1 MRFQII
7 IAVILVA
14 LLIQIFVS
22 VKNHKL
28 DFRHALSW
36 ILSGILL
43 LIVAIFP
50 GIMTW
55 LAKVCGVE
63 VPINMVF
70 FFGII
75 LSFVLIFESS
85 KAIST
90 LTERVKRLTQE
101 VALLKKQIEEMDC
114 GKEDKH

>member
-7 IAVILVA
+7 SAIVLFL

-22 VKNHKL
+22 VKKHEL

-36 ILSGILL
+36 IIAGILL
-43 LIVAIFP
+43 LIVSIFP

-55 LAKVCGVE
+55 LARICGVD
-63 VPINMVF
+63 VPINMFF

-75 LSFVLIFESS
+75 LCFILIFGLS
-85 KAIST
+85 KAISI
-90 LTERVKRLTQE
+90 LTDRVKKLTQE
-101 VALLKKQIEEMDC
+101 VALLKSELEE
-114 GKEDKH
+114 KNNS